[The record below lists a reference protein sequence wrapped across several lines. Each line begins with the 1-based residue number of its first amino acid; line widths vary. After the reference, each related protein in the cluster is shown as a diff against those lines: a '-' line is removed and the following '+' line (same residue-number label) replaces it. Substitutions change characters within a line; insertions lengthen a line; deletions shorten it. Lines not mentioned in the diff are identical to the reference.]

1 MISLTFLGATKP
13 TDGRSI
19 FFLCRLDY
27 RARRRKTTNRNTNEE
42 LFYCPLAFAMA
53 QSFWNP
59 LILKKRGKKNSL
71 FHSDGRTNERTSV
84 VKRVVCNGREKEKN
98 LSKIDN
104 LCIDRRRRSIRCSKI
119 VFSTRTKKRFFF
131 PPPFRSWSKERR
143 RSRFSP
149 AKWMDGSHL
158 YLPTYVHEVR
168 TVSAIHRRFREKV
181 FLRPSPA
188 YEVGPRRRRSTAI
201 SNPACTSIRIHG
213 LLHIPYPQYNTL
225 DEKRARLW

>member
-119 VFSTRTKKRFFF
+119 VFRLARRKDFSFH
-131 PPPFRSWSKERR
+131 R
-143 RSRFSP
+143 RSEVGRKNEEGADFRLPSG
-149 AKWMDGSHL
+149 WMEVTCT
-158 YLPTYVHEVR
+158 YLPTYMRYAQSVQYIVGSGKR
-168 TVSAIHRRFREKV
+168 FFSA
-181 FLRPSPA
+181 
-188 YEVGPRRRRSTAI
+188 
-201 SNPACTSIRIHG
+201 
-213 LLHIPYPQYNTL
+213 
-225 DEKRARLW
+225 RARLMK